1 MRHARDD
8 PSYNLYGQAAILLV
22 SFGYPKVS
30 SKIYRD
36 CWSSNFASLL
46 SILMSS
52 EHCQNIEGLNTKQC
66 KQMAAG
72 LYAFFG
78 TIGVKK
84 SFVLSADKVCTVN
97 CM

>member
-1 MRHARDD
+1 
-8 PSYNLYGQAAILLV
+8 
-22 SFGYPKVS
+22 
-30 SKIYRD
+30 
-36 CWSSNFASLL
+36 
-46 SILMSS
+46 MSS
-52 EHCQNIEGLNTKQC
+52 EHCQNIEGLNTKQS